1 MSDTLI
7 QKQYP
12 VSGMHCA
19 ACASSV
25 ASMLENTPGVRA
37 ARVNYANEE
46 AWVSYA
52 PEEVSEADLRAAVHS
67 IGYELLVSA
76 NNSASDSLARQAES
90 ALQARNRLIGSA
102 LFSVPVFVLS
112 MFFMGWFA
120 TPWVSAVLTL
130 PVMGYFGRGFYVRA
144 VRQARHGQA
153 TMDTLVALSTAI
165 AFAFSLFNLLYPQW
179 WTQQGLP
186 AHVYF
191 ESVAVIIT
199 FILLGK
205 WLEAR
210 AKGAT
215 SAAIQS
221 LLSLQPSTVTRVVD
235 GREEMVALD
244 EIRPGDHLR
253 VKPGEKVPFDGK
265 VVEGSSYVEESTIT
279 GEPIPVAKKSDMSV
293 FAGTLNQQG
302 TFVFRAEK
310 VGSDTILGQI
320 IARVREAQASQAPVQ
335 RLVDRIAGVF
345 VPVVLGIAVVTFFC
359 WMVWGGEQALSY
371 ALLNG
376 VSVLVIACP
385 CALGLATPTAI
396 MVGVGLGAKNH
407 ILVREAKSLE
417 QARRVTAVVLDKT
430 GTLTVGKPRVA
441 TVSPAWEEW
450 GMKDKVAVAAL
461 EGASEHPLAH
471 AVAAF
476 AHTGMATQVKE
487 FENVPGQGVQG
498 KVGKYHYQIGKPAW
512 LAEQGVAVP
521 LTLSAW
527 DQESYTPV
535 GVARD
540 GEWVGQLALSDAI
553 KPEAAEAIRTLQ
565 QRGVNCYLL
574 TGDAE
579 GPARAV
585 ATRVRIGPD
594 HVRAG
599 QLPRQK
605 AEFVKQLQ
613 SEGEVVAMVGDGVN
627 DAEALAV
634 AEVSMAMGS
643 GADVAMDVAD
653 ITLMTSDP
661 RRIPQA
667 LRLSEKTV
675 MGIRQNLFWAFI
687 YNLVGIPVAA
697 GVLYPALGFML
708 DPMLAGA
715 AMAFSSVS
723 VVLNSLRLRAAKL

>member
-1 MSDTLI
+1 
-7 QKQYP
+7 
-12 VSGMHCA
+12 
-19 ACASSV
+19 
-25 ASMLENTPGVRA
+25 MLENTPGVRA

-120 TPWVSAVLTL
+120 TPWVSAALTL

-235 GREEMVALD
+235 EREEMVALD